1 MTNSVQLQAIGL
13 VNGTPAGEI
22 KVGTTLLWNFGSTSI
37 VKEITKE
44 TQKSVWFL
52 TQTKNGNFYNRRFLK
67 NRLIATL

>member
-1 MTNSVQLQAIGL
+1 MTNSIQLQAIGL

-52 TQTKNGNFYNRRFLK
+52 TQNENGNFYNRRFLK
-67 NRLIATL
+67 TRVIATL